1 MFRRLTPVAKNILII
16 NVALLMIGSILSQPG
31 PYGQMIDPLARLFG
45 LRTIYSTNFAVYQ
58 VFTYMWLHGGM
69 WHLVGN
75 MIAVLVFAPMLEMVW
90 GSKRF
95 LIFYLVCGIGAGV
108 LYGTADAFEKLSLK
122 NDAESY
128 VENPSPEAFERFIL
142 DHKSQFKHAYNMDL
156 VAELSDRYFDRP
168 SSGVETVQFVE
179 SVYNNI
185 VTNGNMIGASGAVF
199 GILFA
204 FAFLF
209 PNTELFLLFP
219 PIPIKAKYLVFF
231 YAMYELYAEFNRI
244 PGDNVAHLAHL
255 GGMLIAFILLKF
267 WKNDTKR
274 FY

>member
-16 NVALLMIGSILSQPG
+16 YVVILLLASFMNL
-31 PYGQMIDPLARLFG
+31 PLNDWFG
-45 LRTIYSTNFAVYQ
+45 LRVFYSSNFAPYQ
-58 VFTYMWLHGGM
+58 FLTYMWLHGGT

-90 GSKRF
+90 GSRRF
-95 LIFYLVCGIGAGV
+95 LIFYLVCGFGAGV
-108 LYGTADAFEKLSLK
+108 LYGVADAVEKLPLK

-128 VENPSPEAFERFIL
+128 LANPNPESFERFII
-142 DHKSQFKHAYNMDL
+142 DYKNDYGPYYDKNA
-156 VAELSDRYFDRP
+156 VAELSDRYFDNP
-168 SSGVETVQFVE
+168 TYASQTVEFV
-179 SVYNNI
+179 SDGYYGL
-185 VTNGNMIGASGAVF
+185 VTNGNMVGASGAVF

-231 YAMYELYAEFNRI
+231 YAMYEIYAEFNRM

-255 GGMLIAFILLKF
+255 SGMLIAFILLKF
-267 WKNDTKR
+267 WKNDTRR

>member
-16 NVALLMIGSILSQPG
+16 NVAILLLSSLLKL
-31 PYGQMIDPLARLFG
+31 PLSEWFG
-45 LRTIYSTNFAVYQ
+45 LRVIYSSEFAPYQ
-58 VFTYMWLHGGM
+58 FLTYMWLHGGM
-69 WHLVGN
+69 WHLFGN
-75 MIAVLVFAPMLEMVW
+75 MIAVLVFAPMLETVW

-95 LIFYLVCGIGAGV
+95 LIFYLVCGIGAGI
-108 LYGTADAFEKLSLK
+108 LYGAADAIEKLPLK
-122 NDAESY
+122 NAAEAYMSD
-128 VENPSPEAFERFIL
+128 PSPEAFERFIL
-142 DHKSQFKHAYNMDL
+142 DNKSFINVARGGELLDL
-156 VAELSDRYFDRP
+156 YYDDPSYAGQTVAAVRSIYE
-168 SSGVETVQFVE
+168 GV
-179 SVYNNI
+179 
-185 VTNGNMIGASGAVF
+185 VTNGNMVGASGAVF

-231 YAMYELYAEFNRI
+231 YAMYELYAEFNRT

-255 GGMLIAFILLKF
+255 SGMLIAFLLLKF
-267 WKNDTKR
+267 WKNDTKK

>member
-16 NVALLMIGSILSQPG
+16 NVAIMLLSSFLKLPLSEW
-31 PYGQMIDPLARLFG
+31 FG
-45 LRTIYSTNFAVYQ
+45 LRVVYSSEFAPYQ
-58 VFTYMWLHGGM
+58 FLTYMWLHGGT
-69 WHLVGN
+69 WHLIGN
-75 MIAVLVFAPMLEMVW
+75 MIAVLVFAPMLETVW

-95 LIFYLVCGIGAGV
+95 LIFYLICGIGAGL

-122 NDAESY
+122 NAAEAY
-128 VENPSPEAFERFIL
+128 VENPSPEAFERFIIENKSFINVARGGELL
-142 DHKSQFKHAYNMDL
+142 DLYYDNPAYESETISAVRSIYD
-156 VAELSDRYFDRP
+156 
-168 SSGVETVQFVE
+168 GV
-179 SVYNNI
+179 
-185 VTNGNMIGASGAVF
+185 VTKGNMIGASGAVF

-231 YAMYELYAEFNRI
+231 YAMYELYSEFNRT

-267 WKNDTKR
+267 WQDNSKK

>member
-16 NVALLMIGSILSQPG
+16 NVAILMLTSLLQLPLS
-31 PYGQMIDPLARLFG
+31 DWFG
-45 LRTIYSTNFAVYQ
+45 LRVVYSSEFAPYQ
-58 VFTYMWLHGGM
+58 FLTYMWLHGGV
-69 WHLVGN
+69 WHLFGN
-75 MIAVLVFAPMLEMVW
+75 MIAVLVFAPMLESIW

-108 LYGTADAFEKLSLK
+108 LYGAADAFEKLQLK
-122 NDAESY
+122 NDAEAY
-128 VENPSPEAFERFIL
+128 LENPSPEAFESFVINN
-142 DHKSQFKHAYNMDL
+142 KSYINTAMAGELIDGYYENRAYESQTIAAVRSIYD
-156 VAELSDRYFDRP
+156 
-168 SSGVETVQFVE
+168 GVITK
-179 SVYNNI
+179 
-185 VTNGNMIGASGAVF
+185 GNMIGASGAVF

-231 YAMYELYAEFNRI
+231 YAMYELYAEFNRA

-255 GGMLIAFILLKF
+255 SGMLIAFILLKI
-267 WKNDTKR
+267 WKNDTRR

>member
-16 NVALLMIGSILSQPG
+16 NVAIYFLSA
-31 PYGQMIDPLARLFG
+31 MFRLPLSEYFG
-45 LRTIYSTNFAVYQ
+45 LRVVFSSEFAPYQ
-58 VFTYMWLHGGM
+58 FLTYMWLHGGT
-69 WHLVGN
+69 WHLIGN

-95 LIFYLVCGIGAGV
+95 LIFYLVCGIGAGL
-108 LYGTADAFEKLSLK
+108 LYGTADFFEKLPLK
-122 NDAESY
+122 QDAEAY
-128 VENPSPEAFERFIL
+128 LANPTPDAFEQFVIK
-142 DHKSQFKHAYNMDL
+142 HKSIGLNTASL
-156 VAELSDRYFDRP
+156 GELIDDYHEN
-168 SSGVETVQFVE
+168 SGYRGQTIQIVQSIYDAF
-179 SVYNNI
+179 I
-185 VTNGNMIGASGAVF
+185 TRGNMIGASGAVF

-231 YAMYELYAEFNRI
+231 YGMYELYSEFNRM

-255 GGMLIAFILLKF
+255 SGMLIAFILLKL
-267 WKNDTKR
+267 WKNDTRR

>member
-16 NVALLMIGSILSQPG
+16 NVAILLLASLLKL
-31 PYGQMIDPLARLFG
+31 PLNEWFG
-45 LRTIYSTNFAVYQ
+45 LKVIYSDEFAPYQ
-58 VFTYMWLHGGM
+58 FLTYMWLHGGM
-69 WHLVGN
+69 WHLIGN
-75 MIAVLVFAPMLEMVW
+75 MIAVLVFAPMLETVW

-95 LIFYLVCGIGAGV
+95 LTFYLVCGIGAGI
-108 LYGTADAFEKLSLK
+108 LYGAADAFEKMPLK
-122 NDAESY
+122 NAAEAY
-128 VENPSPEAFERFIL
+128 LADPSPEAFEKFVISN
-142 DHKSQFKHAYNMDL
+142 KSYINVARASELIDSYYENPAYEVQT
-156 VAELSDRYFDRP
+156 VAAVRSIYD
-168 SSGVETVQFVE
+168 GV
-179 SVYNNI
+179 
-185 VTNGNMIGASGAVF
+185 VTNGTMVGASGAVF

-231 YAMYELYAEFNRI
+231 YAMYELYAEFNRM

-255 GGMLIAFILLKF
+255 SGMLIAFILLKI
-267 WKNDTKR
+267 WKNDTRR

>member
-16 NVALLMIGSILSQPG
+16 NVAILLLSSFLNL
-31 PYGQMIDPLARLFG
+31 PLNDWFG
-45 LRTIYSTNFAVYQ
+45 LRVIYSSEFAPYQ
-58 VFTYMWLHGGM
+58 FLTYMWLHGGM
-69 WHLVGN
+69 WHLFGN

-108 LYGTADAFEKLSLK
+108 LYGVADAVEKLPLK
-122 NDAESY
+122 NSAEAY
-128 VENPSPEAFERFIL
+128 IENPSPEAIEKFIIENKSFINVARGGELL
-142 DHKSQFKHAYNMDL
+142 DLYYENPAY
-156 VAELSDRYFDRP
+156 ES
-168 SSGVETVQFVE
+168 ETVAAVK
-179 SVYNNI
+179 SIYNGVI
-185 VTNGNMIGASGAVF
+185 TRGTMVGASGAVF

-231 YAMYELYAEFNRI
+231 YGMYELYAEFNRT

-255 GGMLIAFILLKF
+255 SGMLIAFILLKF
-267 WKNDTKR
+267 WKNDTRR

>member
-1 MFRRLTPVAKNILII
+1 MII
-16 NVALLMIGSILSQPG
+16 NVAILLLSSFLNL
-31 PYGQMIDPLARLFG
+31 PLNDWFG
-45 LRTIYSTNFAVYQ
+45 LRVIYSSEFAPYQ
-58 VFTYMWLHGGM
+58 FLTYMWLHGGM
-69 WHLVGN
+69 WHLFGN

-108 LYGTADAFEKLSLK
+108 LYGVADAVEKLPLK
-122 NDAESY
+122 NSAEAY
-128 VENPSPEAFERFIL
+128 IENPSPEAFEKFIIENKSFINVARGGELL
-142 DHKSQFKHAYNMDL
+142 DLYYENPAY
-156 VAELSDRYFDRP
+156 ES
-168 SSGVETVQFVE
+168 ETVAAVK
-179 SVYNNI
+179 SIYNGVI
-185 VTNGNMIGASGAVF
+185 TRGTMVGASGAVF

-231 YAMYELYAEFNRI
+231 YGMYELYAEFNRT

-255 GGMLIAFILLKF
+255 SGMLIAFILLKF
-267 WKNDTKR
+267 WKNDTRR

>member
-16 NVALLMIGSILSQPG
+16 NVVLAILTG
-31 PYGQMIDPLARLFG
+31 MMNLPLADWFG
-45 LRTIYSTNFAVYQ
+45 LRVVYSSEFAPYQ
-58 VFTYMWLHGGM
+58 FFTYMWLHGGT
-69 WHLVGN
+69 WHLIGN
-75 MIAVLVFAPMLEMVW
+75 MIAVLVFAPMLEMIW

-95 LIFYLVCGIGAGV
+95 LIFYLVCGIGAGL
-108 LYGTADAFEKLSLK
+108 LYGAADAVEKLSLK

-128 VENPSPEAFERFIL
+128 FENPNPEDFERFVIK
-142 DHKSQFKHAYNMDL
+142 HKSYINVAAASDLIDSYYGSNAYEGQTINA
-156 VAELSDRYFDRP
+156 VRSIYE
-168 SSGVETVQFVE
+168 G
-179 SVYNNI
+179 I
-185 VTNGNMIGASGAVF
+185 VINGNMIGASGAVF

-231 YAMYELYAEFNRI
+231 YAMYELYAEFNRT

-255 GGMLIAFILLKF
+255 SGMLIAFILLKF

>member
-16 NVALLMIGSILSQPG
+16 NVVILIVGSVLSQSG
-31 PYGQMIDPLARLFG
+31 PDGRPTDPLVEFLG
-45 LRTIYSTNFAVYQ
+45 LRVVYSELFAPYQ
-58 VFTYMWLHGGM
+58 FFTYMWLHGGT
-69 WHLVGN
+69 WHLIGN

-95 LIFYLVCGIGAGV
+95 MIFYLVCGMGAGL
-108 LYGTADAFEKLSLK
+108 LYGVADAVEKYPLK
-122 NDAESY
+122 ESINSY
-128 VENPSPEAFERFIL
+128 LENPNPDEFYNLVLQA
-142 DHKSQFKHAYNMDL
+142 KSAGLSMGYL
-156 VAELSDRYFDRP
+156 GYLGELSDNYYVNPAYESQTIEEAEKIFY
-168 SSGVETVQFVE
+168 GVITR
-179 SVYNNI
+179 
-185 VTNGNMIGASGAVF
+185 GNMVGASGAVF

-231 YAMYELYAEFNRI
+231 YGMYELYSEFTRT

-255 GGMLIAFILLKF
+255 SGMLIAFILLKI
-267 WKNDTKR
+267 WKNDTRR

>member
-1 MFRRLTPVAKNILII
+1 
-16 NVALLMIGSILSQPG
+16 
-31 PYGQMIDPLARLFG
+31 
-45 LRTIYSTNFAVYQ
+45 
-58 VFTYMWLHGGM
+58 MWLHGGT
-69 WHLVGN
+69 WHLIGN

-95 LIFYLVCGIGAGV
+95 MIFYLVCGIGAGL
-108 LYGTADAFEKLSLK
+108 LYGVADAVEKYPIKQKAEIYLQDPNPDDFYQIVLKAKSLG
-122 NDAESY
+122 
-128 VENPSPEAFERFIL
+128 
-142 DHKSQFKHAYNMDL
+142 
-156 VAELSDRYFDRP
+156 LSDNYIAYLGELYDKYDTN
-168 SSGVETVQFVE
+168 SQYQQQTVNEVRGIYE
-179 SVYNNI
+179 LVI
-185 VTNGNMIGASGAVF
+185 TNSNMIGASGAVF

-231 YAMYELYAEFNRI
+231 YGMYELYSEFTRM

-255 GGMLIAFILLKF
+255 SGMLIAFILLKF
-267 WKNDTKR
+267 WKNDAKR

>member
-16 NVALLMIGSILSQPG
+16 NAAIFFLSSLLRLPLSE
-31 PYGQMIDPLARLFG
+31 IFG
-45 LRTIYSTNFAVYQ
+45 LRVFFSSEFAPYQ
-58 VFTYMWLHGGM
+58 FLTYMWLHGGT
-69 WHLVGN
+69 WHLIGN

-90 GSKRF
+90 GSKKF
-95 LIFYLVCGIGAGV
+95 MIFYLVCGIGAGL
-108 LYGTADAFEKLSLK
+108 LYGVADVVEKYPFKSK
-122 NDAESY
+122 AESY
-128 VENPSPEAFERFIL
+128 LNDPNPKDFYELVLKA
-142 DHKSQFKHAYNMDL
+142 KSIGLTKAYIGFL
-156 VAELSDRYFDRP
+156 GELSDSYYKN
-168 SSGVETVQFVE
+168 ETYKNQTLEEVQDIYDLV
-179 SVYNNI
+179 I
-185 VTNGNMIGASGAVF
+185 TNGNMIGASGAVF

-231 YAMYELYAEFNRI
+231 YAMYELYAEFTRT

-255 GGMLIAFILLKF
+255 SGMLIAFILLKI
-267 WKNDTKR
+267 WKKDTRR

>member
-16 NVALLMIGSILSQPG
+16 NVVIYILGSFLRLPLSEF
-31 PYGQMIDPLARLFG
+31 FG
-45 LRTIYSTNFAVYQ
+45 LRVVFSSEFAPYQ
-58 VFTYMWLHGGM
+58 FLTYMWLHGGT
-69 WHLVGN
+69 WHLIGN

-95 LIFYLVCGIGAGV
+95 LTFYLVCGIGAGF
-108 LYGTADAFEKLSLK
+108 LFGAADFFEKLPLK
-122 NDAESY
+122 QDAEAY
-128 VENPSPEAFERFIL
+128 LADPSPEAFEQFVIRNKGIGL
-142 DHKSQFKHAYNMDL
+142 NKSGL
-156 VAELSDRYFDRP
+156 AELIDAYYANP
-168 SSGVETVQFVE
+168 AYE
-179 SVYNNI
+179 SQAIGAVRSIYDAFI
-185 VTNGNMIGASGAVF
+185 TNGNMIGASGAVF

-204 FAFLF
+204 FAYLF

-231 YAMYELYAEFNRI
+231 YGMYELYAEFTRT

-255 GGMLIAFILLKF
+255 GGMLIAFILLRM
-267 WKNDTKR
+267 WKNNTQK

>member
-16 NVALLMIGSILSQPG
+16 NVAIFMIGSFLE
-31 PYGQMIDPLARLFG
+31 MPLAELFG
-45 LRTIYSTNFAVYQ
+45 LRVIFSSEWAPYQ
-58 VFTYMWLHGGM
+58 FLTYMWLHGGFG
-69 WHLVGN
+69 HILGN
-75 MIAVLVFAPMLEMVW
+75 MIAVLVFAPMLETVW

-95 LIFYLVCGIGAGV
+95 LTFYMICGIGAGV
-108 LYGTADAFEKLSLK
+108 LYGVADVIEKYPLK
-122 NDAESY
+122 VDAQAY
-128 VENPSPEAFERFIL
+128 LDNPNPQDFERFIIK
-142 DHKSQFKHAYNMDL
+142 HKSPIFNLTAL
-156 VAELSDRYFDRP
+156 GELSDSYYEDENNPGLINQTRR
-168 SSGVETVQFVE
+168 VVRETYDVF
-179 SVYNNI
+179 I
-185 VTNGNMIGASGAVF
+185 TRGNMIGASGAVF

-231 YAMYELYAEFNRI
+231 YGLYELYSEFNRM

-255 GGMLIAFILLKF
+255 SGMLIAFIMLKL
-267 WKNDTKR
+267 WSNNTRR

>member
-1 MFRRLTPVAKNILII
+1 VFRRLTPVAKNILII
-16 NVALLMIGSILSQPG
+16 NVAILLLSSFLNL
-31 PYGQMIDPLARLFG
+31 PLNDWFG
-45 LRTIYSTNFAVYQ
+45 LRVIYSSEFAPYQ
-58 VFTYMWLHGGM
+58 FLTYMWLHGGM
-69 WHLVGN
+69 WHLFGN

-108 LYGTADAFEKLSLK
+108 LYGVADAVEKLPLK
-122 NDAESY
+122 NSAEAY
-128 VENPSPEAFERFIL
+128 IENPSPEAFEKFIIENKSFINVARGGELL
-142 DHKSQFKHAYNMDL
+142 DLYYENPAY
-156 VAELSDRYFDRP
+156 ES
-168 SSGVETVQFVE
+168 ETVAAVK
-179 SVYNNI
+179 SIYNGVI
-185 VTNGNMIGASGAVF
+185 TRGTMVGASGAVF

-231 YAMYELYAEFNRI
+231 YGMYELYAEFNRT

-255 GGMLIAFILLKF
+255 SGMLIAFILLKF
-267 WKNDTKR
+267 WKNDTRR

>member
-16 NVALLMIGSILSQPG
+16 NVAIFFLSSLMNLPLSEF
-31 PYGQMIDPLARLFG
+31 FG
-45 LRTIYSTNFAVYQ
+45 LRVFFSSEFAPYQ
-58 VFTYMWLHGGM
+58 FLTYMWLHGGT
-69 WHLVGN
+69 WHLIGN

-95 LIFYLVCGIGAGV
+95 MIFYLVCGIGAGL
-108 LYGTADAFEKLSLK
+108 LYGVADAVEKYPFK
-122 NDAESY
+122 TEAESY
-128 VENPSPEAFERFIL
+128 LADPNPDDFYELVLKA
-142 DHKSQFKHAYNMDL
+142 KSIGLTKGYISFL
-156 VAELSDRYFDRP
+156 GELSDNYYKNNAYE
-168 SSGVETVQFVE
+168 SQTIKEVQDI
-179 SVYNNI
+179 YNVVI
-185 VTNGNMIGASGAVF
+185 TRGNMIGASGAVF

-231 YAMYELYAEFNRI
+231 YGMYEVYAEFTRT

-255 GGMLIAFILLKF
+255 SGMLIAFILLKL
-267 WKNDTKR
+267 WKNDTKS

>member
-1 MFRRLTPVAKNILII
+1 VFRRLTPVAKNILII
-16 NVALLMIGSILSQPG
+16 NVAVYMFSSLMRL
-31 PYGQMIDPLARLFG
+31 PLEDFFG
-45 LRTIYSTNFAVYQ
+45 LRVVFSSEFAPYQ
-58 VFTYMWLHGGM
+58 FLTYMWLHGGM
-69 WHLVGN
+69 WHLFGN

-95 LIFYLVCGIGAGV
+95 LTFYLVCGIGAGL
-108 LYGTADAFEKLSLK
+108 LYGAADFVEKLPLK
-122 NDAESY
+122 QDAEAY
-128 VENPSPEAFERFIL
+128 LANPTPEGFELFVIK
-142 DHKSQFKHAYNMDL
+142 HKSIGLNTASLAELIDAYNENL
-156 VAELSDRYFDRP
+156 AYQGQTISA
-168 SSGVETVQFVE
+168 VQSIYHAF
-179 SVYNNI
+179 I
-185 VTNGNMIGASGAVF
+185 TNGNMIGASGAVF

-231 YAMYELYAEFNRI
+231 YGMYELYAEFNRI

-255 GGMLIAFILLKF
+255 SGMLIAFILLKM
-267 WKNDTKR
+267 WQNDTRR